1 MDGERARIL
10 QVKGAS
16 SRGVAAFVSAP
27 NAAANRRRRRSPK
40 FPTVGMANNEKV
52 TDLSQ
57 VSQVRMNRTP
67 SVAPARRRDAMR
79 RRSHDGLR
87 GARAKDRMLMPAL
100 ALVKIAR
107 SLRVR
112 PPARRRLLASAK

>member
-1 MDGERARIL
+1 
-10 QVKGAS
+10 
-16 SRGVAAFVSAP
+16 VAAFVSTP

-40 FPTVGMANNEKV
+40 FPNVGMANNGKV
-52 TDLSQ
+52 IDLSQ
-57 VSQVRMNRTP
+57 VSPVRMNRTL
-67 SVAPARRRDAMR
+67 SVAPARRCDAMR
-79 RRSHDGLR
+79 HRSHDGRR

-112 PPARRRLLASAK
+112 PPARRNFVASAK